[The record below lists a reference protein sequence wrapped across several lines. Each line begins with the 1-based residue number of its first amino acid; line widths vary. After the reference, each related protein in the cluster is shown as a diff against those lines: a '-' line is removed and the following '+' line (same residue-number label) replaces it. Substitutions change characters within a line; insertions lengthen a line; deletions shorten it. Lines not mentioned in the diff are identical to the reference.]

1 MRKRHYI
8 SMAIV
13 FAGLLVSA
21 WILLHPRQLPEE
33 ECSDTYRRYEDVEG
47 VAASFIKGFPVND
60 TLSLDVTTLQAT
72 DSAGWERLQ
81 EDFHIRR
88 LSELPEIV
96 QRWLNEGKDMV
107 GVHLAPKSDPTLPT
121 DTTNALNNNVVAVS
135 RLYKTISIFYTE
147 TESEQ
152 KAVSNSNHE
161 KSF

>member
-33 ECSDTYRRYEDVEG
+33 ECSDTYHRYKDVEG

-72 DSAGWERLQ
+72 DSAGWERLKK
-81 EDFHIRR
+81 DFHIAPA
-88 LSELPEIV
+88 PEFF
-96 QRWLNEGKDMV
+96 QRKIEQGEDMV
-107 GVHLAPKSDPTLPT
+107 SVRRASKNDPTLPI
-121 DTTNALNNNVVAVS
+121 DTTDYNNNNVVAIS
-135 RLYKTISIFYTE
+135 RLYRTVSIFNTNTE
-147 TESEQ
+147 AEQ
-152 KAVSNSNHE
+152 DAVSNNQL
-161 KSF
+161 KL